1 MLKALKAVKPSVSQK
16 DLAKQENWTAEFGSE
31 GS

>member
-1 MLKALKAVKPSVSQK
+1 MKALKNVKPSVSK
-16 DLAKQENWTAEFGSE
+16 NDLTKQEQWTAEFGSE